1 MNAENELLHYLD
13 QLHTTE
19 LGMERIKRNLSLDT
33 DQVVEWCREK
43 ISAPEAVITKN
54 GKNWY
59 VDAGDCIITVNS
71 YSYTIIT
78 PHKKGKS
85 GKRL

>member
-1 MNAENELLHYLD
+1 MNAENELLYHLD

-19 LGMERIKRNLSLDT
+19 LGIERIKRNLSLDT

-54 GKNWY
+54 GL
-59 VDAGDCIITVNS
+59 VCGCR
-71 YSYTIIT
+71 
-78 PHKKGKS
+78 
-85 GKRL
+85 RLHYYNKFLQLYDYYGT

>member
-1 MNAENELLHYLD
+1 MNAENELLYHLD

-19 LGMERIKRNLSLDT
+19 LGIERIKRNLSLDT

-59 VDAGDCIITVNS
+59 ADAGDCIITINS

-78 PHKKGKS
+78 AHEKGKS
-85 GKRL
+85 GRRL